1 MPKKYIYLLA
11 LVLLPFKT
19 WAVDTTP
26 PTTTYTI
33 APAIP
38 DGNNGWYV
46 TPVKITLS
54 ATDLDSGVR
63 TINYRLNGGNWVTKS
78 FTDTMNLAPNASF
91 EIEDTA
97 VPPASNINTLGWS
110 ARDPDAQVTPYTRDS
125 VDYLPGYENFSIR
138 INANS
143 GGWHWISNQGN
154 LAPATPYSNM
164 TASVWVK
171 ANAVEDYAAFEVYA
185 LLDDFSS
192 VLLGTSNQVTGT
204 TDWTQLYSDFTVNV
218 SSLQGIYMQVGV
230 YGKGIINIDGVTIND
245 SLVTS
250 SKEVNIGTDGEY
262 IMEYYSTDRAGNN
275 ETYNCAANPKLNCK
289 SFKIDSTPPGNW
301 HDSGAYRGLFGNAHQ
316 LWVYTTVED
325 PTSGLST
332 FTDRYTYQTDKNPGS
347 FGRFS
352 DILSCNSTWL
362 PNSSLFLIS
371 PPFIPG
377 AHSAYLL
384 TPKTDFCNNDWKT
397 CKTVRFYSEDMAG
410 NSADKDYCINGPWIR
425 FTGAGIIRANYNI
438 DMLSEPEGHNTDGLI
453 DIGGPSLNYFTTSR
467 DWEMINNPMTTI
479 YSYDVLKNMVS
490 TTPTTITSLRTTS
503 GVYQINGNFEIKNS
517 TIPSGFGSTSFNQ
530 IVFLNGDLTITNN
543 INIAAGSTAAFV
555 VNGDIKIAKA
565 VDQIALALFANN
577 GFYTAYNI
585 SEGDSTS
592 QLLIKGVFSAHKFYL
607 QRTLQGT
614 NNEDSPAEDFI
625 YEPKYITKLKSYFGK
640 SSVMWIKE

>member
-1 MPKKYIYLLA
+1 
-11 LVLLPFKT
+11 
-19 WAVDTTP
+19 
-26 PTTTYTI
+26 
-33 APAIP
+33 
-38 DGNNGWYV
+38 
-46 TPVKITLS
+46 
-54 ATDLDSGVR
+54 
-63 TINYRLNGGNWVTKS
+63 
-78 FTDTMNLAPNASF
+78 
-91 EIEDTA
+91 
-97 VPPASNINTLGWS
+97 
-110 ARDPDAQVTPYTRDS
+110 
-125 VDYLPGYENFSIR
+125 
-138 INANS
+138 
-143 GGWHWISNQGN
+143 
-154 LAPATPYSNM
+154 
-164 TASVWVK
+164 
-171 ANAVEDYAAFEVYA
+171 
-185 LLDDFSS
+185 
-192 VLLGTSNQVTGT
+192 
-204 TDWTQLYSDFTVNV
+204 
-218 SSLQGIYMQVGV
+218 
-230 YGKGIINIDGVTIND
+230 
-245 SLVTS
+245 
-250 SKEVNIGTDGEY
+250 
-262 IMEYYSTDRAGNN
+262 
-275 ETYNCAANPKLNCK
+275 
-289 SFKIDSTPPGNW
+289 
-301 HDSGAYRGLFGNAHQ
+301 
-316 LWVYTTVED
+316 
-325 PTSGLST
+325 
-332 FTDRYTYQTDKNPGS
+332 
-347 FGRFS
+347 
-352 DILSCNSTWL
+352 
-362 PNSSLFLIS
+362 
-371 PPFIPG
+371 
-377 AHSAYLL
+377 
-384 TPKTDFCNNDWKT
+384 
-397 CKTVRFYSEDMAG
+397 MAG